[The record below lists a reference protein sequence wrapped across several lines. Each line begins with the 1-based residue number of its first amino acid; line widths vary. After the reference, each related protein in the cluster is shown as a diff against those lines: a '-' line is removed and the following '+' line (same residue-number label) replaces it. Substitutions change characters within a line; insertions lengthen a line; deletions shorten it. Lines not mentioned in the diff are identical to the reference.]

1 MIPPSEQ
8 SRPRGALHNMS
19 VPPRTSF
26 ESNVRPV
33 SGKLIIFWLPPP
45 KPPLTKCNLA
55 RPIFECG
62 LENIPPLEQVEQ
74 ALDRMPAFLI
84 GLGHQAT
91 GNAKT
96 VRSTDAARIIA
107 ILSRR
112 VGDLY
117 VRSRQPDYSAA
128 HLLGQPHFLVESWDD
143 TQ

>member
-8 SRPRGALHNMS
+8 SPPRGALHNMS

-26 ESNVRPV
+26 ESNVTPV
-33 SGKLIIFWLPPP
+33 SGKLIIFWL
-45 KPPLTKCNLA
+45 KPPATPLTQRKLA

-74 ALDRMPAFLI
+74 ALDSIPAFLI
-84 GLGHQAT
+84 GLNHQAA
-91 GNAKT
+91 GRAKT
-96 VRSTDAARIIA
+96 VRNADTARAIA

-112 VGDLY
+112 VGEIY

-128 HLLGQPHFLVESWDD
+128 HLLGQPHFIVESWEDI
-143 TQ
+143 Q